1 MKFFDKLRTRFN
13 YRVNHVSKF
22 PKAKLSATMLNLAE
36 RGFQPKHILDIG
48 ANKGRWSAD
57 ARAVFPDCAFTLIE
71 PQVEMKQQLD
81 RFCGDQDNC
90 HWIQAGVGEKN
101 DSIMFTVVPDTVSSS
116 FAFTEEEAKL
126 SGYEQRVVP
135 TYSLNHLIENHVKTI
150 PDIIK
155 IDAEGFEHQILLG
168 GGDAWGKCELVFL
181 EAHMLGDDDHPSSL
195 ISLTKTMSDL
205 GYAPYDFTWFG
216 KRPTD
221 EGAIGLCEVAF
232 ALKDG
237 FLRNTQSYRSAIKK
251 PVIAPRNKV
260 A

>member
-36 RGFQPKHILDIG
+36 RGFKPTHILDIG

-57 ARAVFPDCAFTLIE
+57 AKAVFPDCAFTLIE
-71 PQVEMKQQLD
+71 PQVEMKPHLD
-81 RFCGDQDNC
+81 RFCAGDGDC
-90 HWIQAGVGEKN
+90 HWIQAGVGKEN
-101 DSIMFTVVPDTVSSS
+101 ARMPFTVVPDTVSSS
-116 FAFTEEEAKL
+116 FAFTADQARL
-126 SGYEQRVVP
+126 SGYEQREI
-135 TYSLNHLIENHVKTI
+135 TIFSLDHLIENQIGSV
-150 PDIIK
+150 PEIIK
-155 IDAEGFEHQILLG
+155 IDAEGFEHEIILG
-168 GGDAWGKCELVFL
+168 GNTAWGKCELVFL

-195 ISLTKTMSDL
+195 ISLTQTMSDL

-232 ALKDG
+232 ALKNG
-237 FLRNTQSYRSAIKK
+237 FLRNTISHRDAIKK
-251 PVIAPRNKV
+251 HVVSPRTKV

>member
-1 MKFFDKLRTRFN
+1 MKFLDKLLNRFN
-13 YRVNHVSKF
+13 YRVNHLSKF

-36 RGFQPKHILDIG
+36 RGFAPKQILDIG
-48 ANKGRWSAD
+48 ANKGRWSQD
-57 ARAVFPDCAFTLIE
+57 AQTVFPDCAFTLVE
-71 PQVEMKQQLD
+71 PQVEMKPHLD
-81 RFCGDQDNC
+81 RFCSGDPDRQ
-90 HWIQAGVGEKN
+90 WIEAGVGQKN
-101 DSIMFTVVPDTVSSS
+101 DRMLFTVVPDTVSSS
-116 FAFTEEEAKL
+116 FAFTEEQATL
-126 SGYEQRVVP
+126 SGYEQREVSI
-135 TYSLNHLIENHVKTI
+135 YSLNHLIEHHIGSV

-155 IDAEGFEHQILLG
+155 IDAEGFEHEILLG
-168 GGDAWGKCELVFL
+168 GDRAWGKCELVFL

-195 ISLTKTMSDL
+195 ISLTRTMSDL

-237 FLRNTQSYRSAIKK
+237 FLRNTVSYRNSIKK
-251 PVIAPRNKV
+251 HVLAPRKQV

>member
-1 MKFFDKLRTRFN
+1 MKFLDKLRTRFN

-57 ARAVFPDCAFTLIE
+57 AKAVFPDCAFTLIE
-71 PQVEMKQQLD
+71 PQVEMKSHLD
-81 RFCGDQDNC
+81 RFCSSDPNC
-90 HWIQAGVGEKN
+90 QWIQAGVGKEN
-101 DSIMFTVVPDTVSSS
+101 DRMLFTVVPDTVSSS
-116 FAFTEEEAKL
+116 FAFSSEQAEL
-126 SGYEQRVVP
+126 SGYEQREIEI
-135 TYSLNHLIENHVKTI
+135 YSLDHLIENHIGTV

-155 IDAEGFEHQILLG
+155 IDAEGFEHEILLG
-168 GGDAWGKCELVFL
+168 GNNAWGKCELVFL

-195 ISLTKTMSDL
+195 ISLTQTMSDL

-232 ALKDG
+232 ALKNG
-237 FLRNTQSYRSAIKK
+237 FLRNTISHRDGVKK
-251 PVIAPRNKV
+251 HVVSPRRQV